1 MRRPRNQLTLTA
13 IAILLG
19 LLLVIQFRA
28 QQAGT
33 GLEIQSS
40 QDLTLLIANLTT
52 RNDQL
57 RGEVADIQ
65 GQLDSISAANARGE
79 TSVGQLRADLERV
92 RIWSGEDP
100 TAGPGVRVL
109 LFGGVPA
116 DAISELVNELRNAGA
131 EAIAVGGARVV
142 ASTVAAGPIGALSI
156 ADTALGPRIEVLGDR
171 ESRGPDR
178 WADAR
183 RWPRRPAAG
192 PLRRGA
198 GRGDPSRRRLPAGRR
213 PLARSDARGAPSL
226 TWRRVGPERG
236 LGC

>member
-1 MRRPRNQLTLTA
+1 MRKPRNQLTLTA

-100 TAGPGVRVL
+100 AAGPGVRVL

-142 ASTVAAGPIGALSI
+142 ASTVAAGPVGALSI
-156 ADTALGPRIEVLGDR
+156 ADTALGPRIEVLAIGN
-171 ESRGPDR
+171 
-178 WADAR
+178 
-183 RWPRRPAAG
+183 PAALTG
-192 PLRRGA
+192 GLTRAGGLVAQLQARYAEVLVEVTPLDVVSLQAADRSLAPTLGVPR
-198 GRGDPSRRRLPAGRR
+198 PWPMSPPMQTSVPA
-213 PLARSDARGAPSL
+213 
-226 TWRRVGPERG
+226 
-236 LGC
+236 